1 LGKMAQ
7 VFRVPGWWPRASYGA
22 VLGLGTG
29 GGWAFG
35 RPCRD
40 AWRLHGAARVRA
52 RLRGRPRRG
61 GKRGARAG
69 GCGGCRGA
77 GTGERGCQVTQGE
90 RGRGRGR
97 KEKRERAVAAPV
109 ATRERR
115 RRGAERREPGEGAG
129 ERKGKADGWVP
140 PVSCPGRRKRERAKC
155 FAVWAGPAHVGWFA
169 RGERRE
175 KADGLGLRGL
185 VAHGGI

>member
-1 LGKMAQ
+1 
-7 VFRVPGWWPRASYGA
+7 V
-22 VLGLGTG
+22 
-29 GGWAFG
+29 
-35 RPCRD
+35 
-40 AWRLHGAARVRA
+40 
-52 RLRGRPRRG
+52 
-61 GKRGARAG
+61 
-69 GCGGCRGA
+69 
-77 GTGERGCQVTQGE
+77 
-90 RGRGRGR
+90 GRG
-97 KEKRERAVAAPV
+97 
-109 ATRERR
+109 
-115 RRGAERREPGEGAG
+115 EPGESAG